1 MRTDTAS
8 SSLQALD
15 RLGGKIR
22 TGHLDRLA
30 VVYVRQSTM
39 QQVDRH
45 QESTRL
51 QYALVDRAIALG
63 WARSQVIVIDEDLG
77 RSGSTAEGRPGFQRL
92 VAEVGL
98 DHVGLVLGIEISRLA
113 RSSRDWYQLLEVC
126 AVFATLIADA
136 DGLYDPTSYN
146 DRLLLGLK
154 GTMSEAELHV
164 LKQRMLEGKRAKAR
178 RGELALRLP
187 MGYVR
192 HPSGEVMKD
201 PDEQARAVIE
211 TVFEQFERRGT
222 LNAVLRYLVE
232 HDLRLPYRLPNGVRK
247 GEIDWRRPARM
258 TLSNLLRNPTYAGA
272 YVYGRRPVDPRRK
285 IPGRPATGR
294 TTAPAEHWEVL
305 LKDRFPGY
313 ITWAQYERNLDQLHS
328 NTAQGGGVVRKGP
341 SLLSGLLICGRCGLR
356 MATQYNNNCR
366 GLRYTCS
373 RMAVDYGEPLCQS
386 LAGEVLDEEVRRL
399 VFAALQPA
407 ALDISLQ
414 VAEDLEG
421 ERARQRQQWEQR
433 LQRARYE
440 AQRAERQYQAVEP
453 ENRLVARTLEQHW
466 EAALEAQAALQ
477 HDYERFLAEQPSP
490 VSAEERDQIRR
501 LAADIPALWQAAT
514 TTDAERQAIVRQ
526 LIERVL
532 VTVLDD
538 SEQVTLEVHWA
549 GGHRTR
555 SRITRPVARLQ
566 QLSYYPQLLA
576 RVVALHEQGLACP
589 EIARQLNSEHWRPAK
604 RRKTFTGPMVATLLA
619 RQGLHSGT
627 PKQQHTADLPRHPHE
642 WLLGDL
648 ARALDMPS
656 PTLFSWVRKRWVRA
670 RQVTHRGRD
679 LWLIWA
685 DETECERLRARRQA
699 PRQWARHVRVGDPP
713 STEHAA

>member
-1 MRTDTAS
+1 MRTDTAAS
-8 SSLQALD
+8 PLQALD

-232 HDLRLPYRLPNGVRK
+232 HDLRLPYRLPGGVRK

-285 IPGRPATGR
+285 LPGRPASGR

-305 LKDRFPGY
+305 LKDRFPAY
-313 ITWAQYERNLDQLHS
+313 ITWAQYERNLDQLQS

-501 LAADIPALWQAAT
+501 LAADIPALWHAPT
-514 TTDAERQAIVRQ
+514 TTDADRQAIVRQ
-526 LIERVL
+526 LIERVI

-538 SEQVTLEVHWA
+538 SERVNVEVHWA

-555 SRITRPVARLQ
+555 ARIIRPVARLQ
-566 QLSYYPQLLA
+566 QLTYYPQLLA
-576 RVVALHEQGLACP
+576 RVMSLHEQGLACT
-589 EIARQLNSEHWRPAK
+589 EIARQLNTEHWRPAR

-619 RQGLHSGT
+619 NQGLHSGT

-656 PTLFSWVRKRWVRA
+656 PTLFSWVRKQWVRA

-685 DETECERLRARRQA
+685 DAAECERLRARRRE
-699 PRQWARHVRVGDPP
+699 PRRWARHIRIGDPAP
-713 STEHAA
+713 TEHPG

>member
-1 MRTDTAS
+1 MRTDTAAS
-8 SSLQALD
+8 PLQALD

-63 WARSQVIVIDEDLG
+63 CARSQVIVIDEDLG
-77 RSGSTAEGRPGFQRL
+77 HSGSTTEGRPGFQRL

-187 MGYVR
+187 MGYLR

-232 HDLRLPYRLPNGVRK
+232 HDLRLPYRLPGGVRK

-294 TTAPAEHWEVL
+294 TTAPAEHWEGL
-305 LKDRFPGY
+305 LKDRFPAY
-313 ITWAQYERNLDQLHS
+313 ITWAQYERNLDQLQS

-356 MATQYNNNCR
+356 MATQYNKNCR

-414 VAEDLEG
+414 VSVFTAW
-421 ERARQRQQWEQR
+421 RSR
-433 LQRARYE
+433 L
-440 AQRAERQYQAVEP
+440 
-453 ENRLVARTLEQHW
+453 RLLCDVAT
-466 EAALEAQAALQ
+466 ALVPLPNPA
-477 HDYERFLAEQPSP
+477 RFLAAWQCGVCEDGGLAAQRRCQMLCARWCVWLSSLGGSVVKTGKRFTKAPEQTRRQTEALLPGSGQQLIGSAWVECATLHRQQQQAGESKHRNAESLRDGPSLLLVHHKRQVALLGQDQGVCLADIQQQAHLLLKGMVRHCNDPKKTGTAQGLLPGRITGKPLRVDNRRQEHGLEAGPEQIQPSLS
-490 VSAEERDQIRR
+490 VEDDQNGGVADDRCHGSALGRTAALLGATAMPSASPRHRQGRNRQRLRR
-501 LAADIPALWQAAT
+501 GCRAT
-514 TTDAERQAIVRQ
+514 A
-526 LIERVL
+526 
-532 VTVLDD
+532 
-538 SEQVTLEVHWA
+538 
-549 GGHRTR
+549 
-555 SRITRPVARLQ
+555 
-566 QLSYYPQLLA
+566 
-576 RVVALHEQGLACP
+576 ACP
-589 EIARQLNSEHWRPAK
+589 AWTGRRPSRA
-604 RRKTFTGPMVATLLA
+604 GP
-619 RQGLHSGT
+619 G
-627 PKQQHTADLPRHPHE
+627 
-642 WLLGDL
+642 
-648 ARALDMPS
+648 
-656 PTLFSWVRKRWVRA
+656 
-670 RQVTHRGRD
+670 
-679 LWLIWA
+679 
-685 DETECERLRARRQA
+685 
-699 PRQWARHVRVGDPP
+699 
-713 STEHAA
+713 